1 MANNFLIALG
11 TALASTSV
19 ILLVLRF
26 GLKLFAPDAFKEML
40 PGPNR
45 VADAL
50 EALDA
55 VVAPANA
62 PARVPAFLLQSL
74 ASGQTT
80 IIDDIT
86 LAALSGRDILA
97 LVGARAVTENRDALV
112 VYEMRPQ
119 ASDEE
124 RRGQKLGPGNKQDAV
139 TGALLGR
146 KRTLAMVGGN

>member
-19 ILLVLRF
+19 ILLILRF
-26 GLKLFAPDAFKEML
+26 GLKLFAPDAFNEML
-40 PGPNR
+40 PTPER
-45 VADAL
+45 VVDAH
-50 EALDA
+50 E
-55 VVAPANA
+55 VVAVPPAAPTLA
-62 PARVPAFLLQSL
+62 PALLFRSL

-80 IIDDIT
+80 ILDDIS

-112 VYEMRPQ
+112 VYEMSPQ